1 MLDEEVIRRE
11 TVFRGKYLSAEVR
24 TVRFHDGHEATREIV
39 TPPNAV
45 GILPIDSEGNVYLVR
60 QFRSPV
66 ERVIL
71 EIPAGIL
78 EPGENPEDTGRREC
92 EEEVGVIPGKMEHL
106 CGYFHS
112 VGFSTGRI
120 ELYRATG
127 LKPSTLVHQEHGE
140 VLERVVMPFS
150 RLLEMVEA
158 GEVVDS
164 KTLLAV
170 LWHQRKTK

>member
-45 GILPIDSEGNVYLVR
+45 GILPVDSGGNVHLVR
-60 QFRSPV
+60 QYRTPL

-78 EPGENPEDTGRREC
+78 EPGESAEATGRREC

-106 CGYFHS
+106 CGYYHS

-120 ELYRATG
+120 ELYLATG
-127 LKPSTLVHQEHGE
+127 LTPSTLVHRERGE
-140 VLERVVMPFS
+140 VLERVVMPYR
-150 RLLEMVEA
+150 RLLEMVLA
-158 GEVVDS
+158 GEVVGS
-164 KTLLAV
+164 QTLVAV
-170 LWHQRKTK
+170 LWYHQKTK